1 MFKRTSGFIL
11 LILLV
16 ITGIGSQVSNTTLE
30 AKERRILVEQLK
42 ETKNAFLKSTKE
54 LSEAQLNFKSSND
67 KWSIKECMQH
77 IALAE
82 KGLWSVADD
91 ALKLPANAVR
101 RSEIKITDEEISK
114 VGNDRTA
121 KQQAPESLKPGNAKW
136 KSAKEITESFK
147 EDRAALIK
155 YVKTTTLDVRNHVTD
170 LAVGPVDAY
179 QVMLLIAAHSDR
191 HIQQIE
197 EIKRDPKFPK

>member
-30 AKERRILVEQLK
+30 SKERRILVDQLK
-42 ETKNAFLKSTKE
+42 DTKNAFIKSTKG
-54 LSEAQLNFKSSND
+54 LSEEQLNFKKSID

-82 KGLWSVADD
+82 KGLWSVAHE
-91 ALKLPANAVR
+91 ALKLPANSVR

-121 KQQAPESLKPGNAKW
+121 KQQAPESLKPEKAKW
-136 KSAKEITESFK
+136 TSAKEITESFK

>member
-54 LSEAQLNFKSSND
+54 LSEEQLNFKSSND

-82 KGLWSVADD
+82 KGLWSVADG

-197 EIKRDPKFPK
+197 EIKRHPKFPK

>member
-30 AKERRILVEQLK
+30 SKERRILVDQLK
-42 ETKNAFLKSTKE
+42 DTKNAFIKSTKG
-54 LSEAQLNFKSSND
+54 LSEEQLNFKSSSD

-82 KGLWSVADD
+82 KGLWSVAHE
-91 ALKLPANAVR
+91 ALNLPANGIR

-121 KQQAPESLKPGNAKW
+121 KQQAPESLKPEKARW
-136 KSAKEITESFK
+136 TSAKEITESFK

>member
-30 AKERRILVEQLK
+30 GKERRILVEQLK
-42 ETKNAFLKSTKE
+42 DTKNAFLKSTKG
-54 LSEAQLNFKSSND
+54 LSEEQLNYKKSSD

-82 KGLWSVADD
+82 KGLWSVAND
-91 ALKLPANAVR
+91 ALKLPANAIR

-136 KSAKEITESFK
+136 TSAKEITESFK

-170 LAVGPVDAY
+170 LAVGPVDA
-179 QVMLLIAAHSDR
+179 
-191 HIQQIE
+191 
-197 EIKRDPKFPK
+197 

>member
-30 AKERRILVEQLK
+30 SKERRILVDQLK
-42 ETKNAFLKSTKE
+42 DTKNAFIKSTKG
-54 LSEAQLNFKSSND
+54 LSEEQLNFKKSSD

-82 KGLWSVADD
+82 KGLWSVAHE
-91 ALKLPANAVR
+91 ALKLPANGVR

-121 KQQAPESLKPGNAKW
+121 KQQAPESLKPEKAKW
-136 KSAKEITESFK
+136 TSAKEITESFK

-170 LAVGPVDAY
+170 LAVGTVDAY